1 MDSKQLAFI
10 FSHGPFGS
18 SLAAE
23 GLDAVLAAS
32 VFDQKV
38 NVIFQLDGVYLL
50 LAGGHSDA
58 IGMKDFRKGFKAL
71 QMYGVENILVD
82 QNSLIS
88 RGLMT
93 SQLIDSVKISES
105 DKIAQYLRSSD
116 AVFTF

>member
-1 MDSKQLAFI
+1 MNAKQLTFI

-38 NVIFQLDGVYLL
+38 NVVFQLDGVYLL
-50 LAGGHSDA
+50 LAEGHSEG

-71 QMYGVENILVD
+71 QMYGVENLLVD
-82 QNSLIS
+82 QKCLNA
-88 RGLMT
+88 RGL
-93 SQLIDSVKISES
+93 SSASLIDSVTISTS
-105 DKIAQYLRSSD
+105 DEIAQFLRSSD